1 MTLNEQ
7 IIKRYWGFFNDED
20 FDAAGGLMVS
30 DAVVWWPNTRE
41 VFKGKDKFILVQKKY
56 PGKWYISLEKIFSK
70 DDIVITVVNVEAE
83 DKSASFYATSFFKM
97 KNSMI
102 CEIHEYWGDVDDPP
116 EWRIKQGLS
125 ERY

>member
-1 MTLNEQ
+1 MVSNEE
-7 IIKRYWGFFNDED
+7 IIKKYWGFFNDED
-20 FDAAGGLMVS
+20 FDAAGKLMVC
-30 DAVVWWPNTRE
+30 DVVVRWPNTRE
-41 VFKGKDKFILVQKKY
+41 VFKGKDKFILTQKKY
-56 PGKWYISLEKIFSK
+56 PGKWYISLKKIFSK
-70 DDIVITVVNVEAE
+70 EDTVITVVNVATK
-83 DKSASFYATSFFKM
+83 DKSISFYATSFFKM

>member
-1 MTLNEQ
+1 MTSNEQ
-7 IIKRYWGFFNDED
+7 IIKKYWGFFNDAD
-20 FDAAGGLMVS
+20 FDAAGKLMVS

-41 VFKGKDKFILVQKKY
+41 VFKGKDKFILTQKEY

-70 DDIVITVVNVEAE
+70 NDTVITVVNVTTK
-83 DKSASFYATSFFKM
+83 DKSISFYATSFFKM

-102 CEIHEYWGDVDDPP
+102 CEIYEYWSDVDEPP

>member
-70 DDIVITVVNVEAE
+70 DDIVITVV
-83 DKSASFYATSFFKM
+83 
-97 KNSMI
+97 
-102 CEIHEYWGDVDDPP
+102 
-116 EWRIKQGLS
+116 
-125 ERY
+125 

>member
-7 IIKRYWGFFNDED
+7 IIKRYWGFFNDEN

-30 DAVVWWPNTRE
+30 DVIVWWPNTRE
-41 VFKGKDKFILVQKKY
+41 VFKGKDKFIFTQKKY
-56 PGKWYISLEKIFSK
+56 PEKWYISLEKIFSK

-83 DKSASFYATSFFKM
+83 DKSTSFYATSFFKM
-97 KNSMI
+97 GNIII
-102 CEIHEYWGDVDDPP
+102 CEIHEYWGEIGEPP